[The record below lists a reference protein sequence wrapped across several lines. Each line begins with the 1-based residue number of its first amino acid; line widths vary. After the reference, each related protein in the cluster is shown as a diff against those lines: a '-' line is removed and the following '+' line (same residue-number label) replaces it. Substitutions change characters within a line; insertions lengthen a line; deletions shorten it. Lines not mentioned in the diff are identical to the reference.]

1 MRSQWVREGEK
12 AVGSDEHVGRT
23 TSYSLLKFASKILT
37 FIICIYLKFEYENI
51 LMTKCH
57 EQKV

>member
-1 MRSQWVREGEK
+1 M
-12 AVGSDEHVGRT
+12 GSDEHVGRT

>member
-1 MRSQWVREGEK
+1 MRGQWVREGEK
-12 AVGSDEHVGRT
+12 AAGSDEHVGRT
-23 TSYSLLKFASKILT
+23 TSYLLLKFASKILT
-37 FIICIYLKFEYENI
+37 FIICMYLKFEYENI